1 MVETKKTKLKA
12 RLIRGGLICLCIT
25 LLTGCWNKTELSDL
39 AFVMAI
45 GLDKAKDG
53 KGYEV
58 TYQVVIPGNVTSG
71 MSGGNAQGL
80 PVIVYSSTSENLL
93 EAGRKATT
101 KVSRRLYFAHT
112 TLIVIS
118 EEVAKEGIAPLL
130 DIVERD
136 PEIRT
141 TTRVVIAKDI
151 PAKDLVSTLTPLDK
165 LPAEKMT
172 KSIQVTERSWG
183 ANADINVDDIIMALV
198 SNGKDPII
206 SGFTVVGSSTERD
219 KLSNIESS
227 RSPSILQAVGLAIFN
242 GDKLTGWINGKSAIG
257 VQRVNKNLKG
267 TVEYVDWNSKSNAV
281 GMKILRSKTKVSA
294 TVKNGKPKIL
304 VKIEEEGN
312 IGETIIPID
321 LSDPKVYPK
330 LQKEFDEKIKS
341 EVLES
346 INEAKELNSDIFGF
360 GEAFHRS
367 HPKFWKKAKSD
378 WGTIFTDLEVEVKV
392 NTYIRRTGLRSK
404 SFLSSITD

>member
-1 MVETKKTKLKA
+1 MVETKKNKIRT
-12 RLIRGGLICLCIT
+12 RLICGGLFCLCIT
-25 LLTGCWNKTELSDL
+25 LLSGCWNKTELSDL

-45 GLDKAKDG
+45 GVDKAKDR

-80 PVIVYSSTSENLL
+80 PVTIYSSTSENLL
-93 EAGRKATT
+93 EAGRKTTT

-112 TLIVIS
+112 TLIVIN

-130 DIVERD
+130 DVVERD

-141 TTRVVIAKDI
+141 TTRVVVAKNNPAKDI
-151 PAKDLVSTLTPLDK
+151 VSTLTPLDK

-198 SNGKDPII
+198 SSGKDPII
-206 SGFTVVGSSTERD
+206 SGFTILGSSKEGE
-219 KLSNIESS
+219 KLSSIEATQSA
-227 RSPSILQAVGLAIFN
+227 SILQAEGLAIFN
-242 GDKLTGWINGKSAIG
+242 GDKLSGWMNGKSAIG
-257 VQRVNKNLKG
+257 VQRINKNLKG
-267 TVEYVDWNSKSNAV
+267 TVEYVDWKGKPNAI
-281 GMKILRSKTKVSA
+281 GLKILRSKTKVSA
-294 TVKNGKPKIL
+294 IVKNGKPKI
-304 VKIEEEGN
+304 VVEIKEEGN
-312 IGETIIPID
+312 IGETIVPID
-321 LSDPKVYPK
+321 LTNPKLYPK
-330 LQKEFDEKIKS
+330 LQKEFDNKIKS
-341 EVLES
+341 EVLET

-360 GEAFHRS
+360 GEAFHKS
-367 HPKFWKKAKSD
+367 HPHYWKEVKSD
-378 WGTIFTDLEVEVKV
+378 WESVFSDLEVEVKV

-404 SFLSSITD
+404 SFLSSFTD